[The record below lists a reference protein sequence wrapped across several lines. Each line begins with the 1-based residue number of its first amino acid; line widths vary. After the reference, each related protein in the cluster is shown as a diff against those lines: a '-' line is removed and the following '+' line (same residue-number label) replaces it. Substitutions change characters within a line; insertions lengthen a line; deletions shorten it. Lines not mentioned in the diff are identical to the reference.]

1 MNRQKGQSM
10 VEFCLVLLIL
20 LPVILGMIY
29 GAFAYADYLQYNTAV
44 REAARDIAMQK
55 DAATRLVSADKINSD
70 KTGNSYAKP
79 LTKLYTPE
87 FSAVIREPVAANAP
101 NPDTGSVTVSV
112 KLKLAVDTILLPN
125 ELGPMQCTMT
135 IEPLLPVVGSGV
147 GQQ

>member
-10 VEFCLVLLIL
+10 VEFCLVLLLL

-55 DAATRLVSADKINSD
+55 DAAARLVSVNKINSNKHSND
-70 KTGNSYAKP
+70 YAQP

-87 FSAVIREPVAANAP
+87 FSAAVKEPAEETTA

-112 KLKLAVDTILLPN
+112 KLTLAVDTVLLPK
-125 ELGPMQCTMT
+125 ELGPMQCSMP
-135 IEPLLPVVGSGV
+135 IEPLVPVAGSAANP
-147 GQQ
+147 